1 MLVLMLEVQKGTGV
15 MLLLILAFRIISV
28 VQTIHFSEQL
38 PDQRCWITEDALYQP
53 IHEIE
58 TTFNTNNEKG
68 DTDDSN

>member
-15 MLLLILAFRIISV
+15 MLLFILAFRIISI

-38 PDQRCWITEDALYQP
+38 PDQRCWITEDVLYQP
-53 IHEIE
+53 KLEIE
-58 TTFNTNNEKG
+58 TTFNTNEKG

>member
-28 VQTIHFSEQL
+28 IQTIHFSEQL

-58 TTFNTNNEKG
+58 TTFNTNEKG